1 MKINT
6 SKEATKNFERPKIE
20 EGLYTALLK
29 EVKEISEGQYGKRV
43 ALIYAVQPSNTEVS
57 FVCYVPETATPE
69 NKFGKTLIAH
79 GVDLGKEIDTDGLIN
94 STVKVMVEDY
104 EYEEDGN
111 KKLASSIS
119 KVKPLV
125 EKSE

>member
-29 EVKEISEGQYGKRV
+29 EVKEISKGQYGKRV

-57 FVCYVPETATPE
+57 FICYVPR
-69 NKFGKTLIAH
+69 NCNSKKISYGKNFNCTWCRFR
-79 GVDLGKEIDTDGLIN
+79 
-94 STVKVMVEDY
+94 
-104 EYEEDGN
+104 
-111 KKLASSIS
+111 
-119 KVKPLV
+119 
-125 EKSE
+125 